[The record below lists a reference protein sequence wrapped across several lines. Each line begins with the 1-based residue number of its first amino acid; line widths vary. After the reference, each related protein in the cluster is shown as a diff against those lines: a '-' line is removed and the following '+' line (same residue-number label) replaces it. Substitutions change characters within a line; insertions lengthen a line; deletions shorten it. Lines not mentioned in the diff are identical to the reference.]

1 MRMALGIRA
10 QLLLVLLVF
19 LALPWLGYEY
29 VRELERFLRDAQ
41 ERALASTAQA
51 VALALNDRPRLFSS
65 ALDPIASFARDRS
78 IEGGDPAL
86 LRSASPEIAQI
97 LQGLS
102 RTTARIWVIDRDG
115 GVFARAGSLRRP
127 EPSADDGGAHGWQAA
142 AQALMHPLYRMI
154 LRQPTEDFSD
164 DAATAGP
171 PRGRDVQGALSGILT
186 TERRS
191 TADGRAQIVSAAHPI
206 WLGDQV
212 RGVVV
217 VEETGNRVLAE
228 RNRAFERLF
237 NIVVAVLL
245 ISSVALTLYASRLA
259 SRIRRLRDDAEH
271 AIDAQGRVRAPLA
284 GSTAG
289 DEIGDLARSFGSVLA
304 RLADYA
310 TYQAKM
316 ASRLSHELRTPVAVV
331 RSSLENLKAQPDSPA
346 SAVYIE
352 RAQGGLDRLTAI
364 LARMTE
370 ATRLEQAL
378 GDAGRERFDAAQV
391 VAGCVD
397 GYRAAYPDATFALS
411 LAEGELALDGA
422 PELYAQMLDKL
433 VENAVEFSTDGRI
446 DVRLDRADGAA
457 QLVVANAGPPLPA
470 GMEDRLFESM
480 VSVREGAA
488 GGAPHLGL
496 GLYIVRLIASFHGG
510 SAAAENR
517 AVPPGVAVVVRVP
530 VV

>member
-1 MRMALGIRA
+1 MRVALGIRA

-41 ERALASTAQA
+41 ERAVASTAQA
-51 VALALNDRPRLFSS
+51 VALALHDRPRLFAT
-65 ALDPIASFARDRS
+65 ALDPIASFARDRANES
-78 IEGGDPAL
+78 NDPSL
-86 LRSASPEIAQI
+86 PPSASPEIAQI
-97 LQGLS
+97 IQGLS

-115 GVFARAGSLRRP
+115 GVFARAGSLKRP
-127 EPSADDGGAHGWQAA
+127 ADDADREARGWQAA
-142 AQALMHPLYRMI
+142 VQAITHPLYRVI
-154 LRQPTEDFSD
+154 LKQPTEDFSD
-164 DAATAGP
+164 DAVTSGP
-171 PRGRDVQGALSGILT
+171 PRGRDVEGALSGILT

-245 ISSVALTLYASRLA
+245 VGSVALTLFASRLA
-259 SRIRRLRDDAEH
+259 SRIRHLRDDAEH
-271 AIDAQGRVRAPLA
+271 AIDAHGRVRAPLA
-284 GSTAG
+284 SSTAG
-289 DEIGDLARSFGSVLA
+289 DEIGDLSRSFASVLA
-304 RLADYA
+304 RLAEYA
-310 TYQAKM
+310 SYQAKM

-331 RSSLENLKAQPDSPA
+331 RSSLDNLKAAPFDQGA
-346 SAVYIE
+346 RVYID
-352 RAQGGLDRLTAI
+352 RAQSGLDRLTTI

-378 GDAGRERFDAAQV
+378 GDAERERFDASHV

-397 GYRAAYPDATFALS
+397 GYRLAYPEATFALS
-411 LAEGELALDGA
+411 LPEGEVPLAGA

-433 VENAVEFSTDGRI
+433 IENAVGFSTDGRI
-446 DVRLDRADGAA
+446 DLRLERGAA
-457 QLVVANAGPPLPA
+457 TAKLSVAKAGPPLPA
-470 GMEDRLFESM
+470 GMEARLFESM

-488 GGAPHLGL
+488 GDGPHLGL
-496 GLYIVRLIASFHGG
+496 GLYIVQLIAQFHGG
-510 SAAAENR
+510 SATAQNR
-517 AVPPGVAVVVRVP
+517 DAPSGVEVIVSAP
-530 VV
+530 LAI